1 MITVRGA
8 AGPAMRVVFEDV
20 ELTVANDTTVLHG
33 SDGDQAALYGDPS
46 AGPGSGPRSC
56 RGAPNAGN
64 THASLHTGARSGR
77 PVAISIS
84 RSIVPR
90 KRGAA
95 TLDRGGGRWVAGPHL
110 QVLLWA
116 GPAGTAAR
124 SEVSARTSQRT
135 ARAGWYGGPHT
146 APTSRRSCS
155 SLITELLRRTE
166 HLL

>member
-84 RSIVPR
+84 RSIVPTQAWSSNLGPR
-90 KRGAA
+90 RSALGC
-95 TLDRGGGRWVAGPHL
+95 GPHL

-116 GPAGTAAR
+116 APAGTAAR